1 MTNTHQDLILK
12 CKQICLHLDM
22 TAEFELYKGIHPGE
36 VIERLLNKRGI
47 SQRPF
52 ALSLPEHPQTFN
64 AILKGKRSLNTPLSV
79 KIEKALDLEE
89 GSLMTLQVHY
99 DIQQERL
106 KTQGPGPKLRRI
118 LFWDSDMSKID
129 WQQHAKFII
138 ERVYERGTKEERDE
152 IDRFYGLERVKE
164 LIHDLPMTASGNL
177 VLMPHLSR

>member
-1 MTNTHQDLILK
+1 
-12 CKQICLHLDM
+12 M

-152 IDRFYGLERVKE
+152 IDRFYGLEMVKE